1 MKIAI
6 AGSGALG
13 SGFGG
18 KFFKAGYDV
27 TLIDGW
33 GKQVETISENGLNI
47 KIGDQSSNLNIP
59 IVKDTELTEDEKFD
73 YIFLFTK
80 SMQLRDM
87 LEKIAPT
94 ISEDTIIINTMNGL
108 KHEDIMAEYIPKKQ
122 IIRGVTTFG
131 ADMPSPGHT
140 EITAKGTVEVGRI
153 IEEGE
158 ESLNEV
164 VELLDK
170 ADFYPKKSDNI
181 YNPIW
186 KKVCLNATYN
196 AICTILDCNV
206 VTLNSLE
213 HSQSLIR
220 ALVTEIVEV
229 AKTDEVELT
238 VDGVM
243 NYLKEETKTA
253 EEHYPSMHQDL
264 IRNKRLTEI
273 DFIDGAIA
281 KIGKE
286 NNIPTPVSQFVTDLI
301 HAKEELV
308 VGKN

>member
-1 MKIAI
+1 M
-6 AGSGALG
+6 
-13 SGFGG
+13 
-18 KFFKAGYDV
+18 
-27 TLIDGW
+27 
-33 GKQVETISENGLNI
+33 
-47 KIGDQSSNLNIP
+47 
-59 IVKDTELTEDEKFD
+59 EK
-73 YIFLFTK
+73 
-80 SMQLRDM
+80 
-87 LEKIAPT
+87 
-94 ISEDTIIINTMNGL
+94 
-108 KHEDIMAEYIPKKQ
+108 
-122 IIRGVTTFG
+122 
-131 ADMPSPGHT
+131 
-140 EITAKGTVEVGRI
+140 
-153 IEEGE
+153 
-158 ESLNEV
+158 
-164 VELLDK
+164 
-170 ADFYPKKSDNI
+170 
-181 YNPIW
+181 
-186 KKVCLNATYN
+186 
-196 AICTILDCNV
+196 
-206 VTLNSLE
+206 SLE

-229 AKTDEVELT
+229 AKIDEVELT